1 MACKGGCIGGLKTIK
16 PIKQATDDVK
26 KFSV

>member
-1 MACKGGCIGGLKTIK
+1 MACKGGCIGGCKTIK
-16 PIKQATDDVK
+16 PIKQANDDVK